1 VQLKLLSIVLLI
13 GLITFNSKGQTI
25 PVGTPI
31 LSEAM
36 RNAQLLGQ
44 VDSSISFSV
53 MPIFP
58 VKAFKSGDQNDFY
71 KTLGK
76 GKWNN
81 DNPTF
86 HFLNKLGNLQLL
98 PFKWNQQFNTHHPYS
113 LNDGAMIPARGYQ
126 TMISLGFYAKLG
138 ILSIQLYPEYVFAEN
153 RDFQGLYKQ
162 LSPIIWQE
170 YNTFHSLIDFP
181 DKFGDKPYKKL
192 FWGQSS
198 IRITAGPISFG
209 LSNENLWWGP
219 GIKNSLLMSNTAPGF
234 MHLTLNSVKPIHT
247 LIGSFEGQIIGGL
260 LEASSYET
268 VMQSQSQYLNGM
280 VLTYN
285 PLWISGLFLGLTRSE
300 MVLYKDLNKFTDY
313 MPVISPFFKK
323 NIYGNGESKTVNDQ
337 RTSIFARWLL
347 PIANAEIYAEFY
359 KEDHAYNF
367 RDLFLQLEYAHAY
380 LFGLTKLQPRIHHPG
395 QYIKFQLEYTKIE
408 DNSDNEWRTGGY
420 SYNYVHYSQQ
430 LLGYTNQGQLLG
442 PGIGPGSDLLSVEV
456 SLLKGLKKI
465 GLEFERFV
473 HNADFFNKII
483 QDPRANWVDLNIS
496 AIGQFNWRNILI
508 SSKFTF
514 QNAYNY
520 QYYYQPTI
528 KNNKPDYWA
537 PGTNTFNFQAQISM
551 TYRF

>member
-1 VQLKLLSIVLLI
+1 MQLKLLSIVLLI

-76 GKWNN
+76 GKW
-81 DNPTF
+81 NPTF

-170 YNTFHSLIDFP
+170 YNTFHSLIDFQ

-219 GIKNSLLMSNTAPGF
+219 GIKNSLLMSNTAPCF